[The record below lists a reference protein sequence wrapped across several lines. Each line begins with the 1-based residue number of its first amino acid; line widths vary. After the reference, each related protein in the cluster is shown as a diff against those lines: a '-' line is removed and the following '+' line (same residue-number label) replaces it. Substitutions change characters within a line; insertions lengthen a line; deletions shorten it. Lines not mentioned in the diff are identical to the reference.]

1 MAEAYTK
8 TIEFKAKDAQI
19 RKAVKD
25 LGVSLKGI
33 DKSLDKIN
41 EAFTKSIRGGIKKT
55 VEEVGNISKAV
66 KQLVNIAS
74 KVEVIPKEKVTQ
86 SVRDIR
92 KIKAAMRDLQKT
104 GSPFSTD
111 GRKSDE
117 FNKSAA
123 NLKDFVIAVRNG
135 TKTLATNE
143 AALSKQADTFAR
155 LSASIKI
162 GSAQYVTS
170 VQAQEKAEQKLRL
183 AQLERIKAQEK
194 LYALGAGDIKQLGT
208 DMTGFK
214 RVTQLL
220 GMEKEFEAGGKRD
233 TIASLTAYRSELENV
248 NRLLQIGS
256 EEYLLTEQ
264 AIERMNKRLG
274 VTTKLQ
280 RAQAKEASNT
290 FKFYRNIGKETEKIA
305 AKLASRSFRDI
316 SKIFGGQFG
325 EPVRAAGFIGVSR
338 LVEKLTENFQILNR
352 QVSIPL
358 FGQVQLNSLAS
369 FTRKVQEAFATIGFS
384 YQGLSAVLGG
394 ASWVVGAVKG
404 FVDFE
409 QQAVLSFNRIN
420 AARRELD
427 KNMSGWLAKAEPKFG
442 KKGGSIGPTQ
452 NKTSLIENLFGP
464 LRFMMTGEGRLKDKL
479 DEIYGAPHSFG
490 DRAPLADRLKENLAD
505 ARAELDSLHTTSGRF
520 KTQLQKVVDLEERQN
535 IEIKKRDKLYEK
547 ASPTKQ
553 AEKLEGLID
562 NATKAN
568 RKYTETLKAQK
579 EQQMELFV
587 SDQDKMLKERIAKD
601 NKATQLEMAN
611 DKKKNAADL
620 QDFDRRLKAATEK
633 RKLRQGAMQSAMIGG
648 AFPLLFG
655 QGPFAAAGGAIGGY
669 VGGMKGQQGG
679 FAGSLIGTQV
689 VASFQSFITSTV
701 EVGKAFDSVQGSFDF
716 MSEKA
721 LFSSDRIKE
730 NVKALIKQGDSSKAA
745 AILTEEFVKVFGADS
760 LEKLKELKDE
770 SKELNKQWTKLT
782 LTMQMFIV
790 GPLTTLIEKM
800 NKMIGRATVRNEL
813 AGKLET
819 LKFLDPAKFSATV
832 SALSGGRDLNTITR
846 ATVMGPDMI
855 GGKGPAGLGGLNV
868 SGVRKEDLE
877 SWLFAVETQITNVM
891 KERGIKLQT
900 LQNYD
905 VGSSQEKF
913 FSAATTSKNG
923 GITPDVAEADAEAK
937 LKAIHAKEMQ
947 ILEVRINK
955 VKAAEA
961 DGELSKADEFNLG
974 QKILQRQMELQLLK
988 AGNNERLKEKI
999 NAEYNL
1005 KLAELKVETLQ
1016 EMEEIYKE
1024 IGVSI
1029 RDGLVE
1035 GINAAID
1042 GTKTLGEVA
1051 SNTFRRIS
1059 NALLNYGIDLALSNL
1074 PGVGGFFSKALGR
1087 AAGGPVTGGTP
1098 YVVGE
1103 KGPELFVP
1111 NSSGNIVP
1119 NHAMGGANVVVNVD
1133 ASGSSVEG
1141 DAGQAEQLGSML
1153 AAAIQTELVNQQR
1166 PGGLLAGTR

>member
-25 LGVSLKGI
+25 LGASLKGI

-41 EAFTKSIRGGIKKT
+41 EAFSKSIRGGIKET
-55 VEEVGNISKAV
+55 VKEVGNISKAV
-66 KQLVNIAS
+66 KGLTQLAS
-74 KVEVIPKEKVTQ
+74 KVEVLPKEKVTQ
-86 SVRDIR
+86 SIRDIR
-92 KIKAAMRDLQKT
+92 KIKAAMRDLQRT

-117 FNKSAA
+117 FNKSAD
-123 NLKDFVIAVRNG
+123 NLQKFVIAVRNG
-135 TKTLATNE
+135 TKALATNE

-155 LSASIKI
+155 LSAGVKI
-162 GSAQYVTS
+162 GTAQYVTA
-170 VQAQEKAEQKLRL
+170 VQSQEKAEQKLRL
-183 AQLERIKAQEK
+183 AQLKRIEAQEK

-214 RVTQLL
+214 RVTDLL
-220 GMEKEFEAGGKRD
+220 GMETQFQQGGKRD

-290 FKFYRNIGKETEKIA
+290 FKFYRGIGKEAEKIA
-305 AKLASRSFRDI
+305 KQLASRSFRDI
-316 SKIFGGQFG
+316 GKIFGGQFG

-394 ASWVVGAVKG
+394 ASWVAGAVKG
-404 FVDFE
+404 FIDFE

-420 AARRELD
+420 AARRTLD
-427 KNMSGWLAKAEPKFG
+427 INMSKWLSKAEPKFG
-442 KKGGSIGPTQ
+442 KTGGSIGPTE

-553 AEKLEGLID
+553 AEKLEGLI
-562 NATKAN
+562 NTATKAN

-587 SDQDKMLKERIAKD
+587 SDQDKMLQERIAKD

-633 RKLRQGAMQSAMIGG
+633 RRLRQGARQSAMIGG

-679 FAGSLIGTQV
+679 FAGSLIGTQI
-689 VASFQSFITSTV
+689 VASFQSAIVSVVELGKSLSSVNST
-701 EVGKAFDSVQGSFDF
+701 FDF

-745 AILTEEFVKVFGADS
+745 AMLTEEWVKVFGKDS
-760 LEKLKELKDE
+760 LTKLEKLKEE
-770 SKELNKQWTKLT
+770 SKLLNRKWTELTVSLQILTSGPLVRFIDLINDLINMLPGSKSPSRTFDLGDAGIVDFTKKEQDFINSIKDDLT
-782 LTMQMFIV
+782 KHLTDPKGGSASRKLEMLAKGHV
-790 GPLTTLIEKM
+790 GPDHEITAY
-800 NKMIGRATVRNEL
+800 NKLYRASTKDWEVED
-813 AGKLET
+813 GVK
-819 LKFLDPAKFSATV
+819 ATNNLPLV
-832 SALSGGRDLNTITR
+832 G
-846 ATVMGPDMI
+846 
-855 GGKGPAGLGGLNV
+855 
-868 SGVRKEDLE
+868 
-877 SWLFAVETQITNVM
+877 QIT
-891 KERGIKLQT
+891 Q
-900 LQNYD
+900 
-905 VGSSQEKF
+905 
-913 FSAATTSKNG
+913 
-923 GITPDVAEADAEAK
+923 GITPSISESDNEIKLNKIHELEMDILDVRME
-937 LKAIHAKEMQ
+937 
-947 ILEVRINK
+947 K
-955 VKAAEA
+955 VKAMEQG
-961 DGELSKADEFNLG
+961 GELDKEAEFNLG
-974 QKILQRQMELQLLK
+974 SQILLHTTKIALLK
-988 AGNNERLKEKI
+988 AGTDERLKEKI
-999 NAEYNL
+999 
-1005 KLAELKVETLQ
+1005 LAKFVLDMDQLHVDTLE
-1016 EMEEIYKE
+1016 EMDQLWKD
-1024 IGVSI
+1024 IGVSVK
-1029 RDGLVE
+1029 DGLVE

-1051 SNTFRRIS
+1051 SNTFKRIS
-1059 NALLNYGIDLALSNL
+1059 NALLNYGVEAALI
-1074 PGVGGFFSKALGR
+1074 GMTGGTGGFFSNVFGR
-1087 AAGGPVTGGTP
+1087 ASGGPVKGGSP

-1111 NSSGNIVP
+1111 GSSGNIVP
-1119 NHAMGGANVVVNVD
+1119 NHAMGGSTSVVVNVD

-1153 AAAIQTELVNQQR
+1153 AAAVQSEIANQQR

>member
-1 MAEAYTK
+1 MFGTRGVAEAYTK
-8 TIEFKAKDAQI
+8 TIEFKAKDAQL

-41 EAFTKSIRGGIKKT
+41 EAFSKSIRGGIKET
-55 VEEVGNISKAV
+55 VKEVGNISKAV
-66 KQLVNIAS
+66 KGLTQLAS
-74 KVEVIPKEKVTQ
+74 KVEVLPKEKVTQ
-86 SVRDIR
+86 SIRDIR
-92 KIKAAMRDLQKT
+92 KIKAAMRDLQRT

-117 FNKSAA
+117 FNKSAD
-123 NLKDFVIAVRNG
+123 NLQKFVIAVRNG
-135 TKTLATNE
+135 TKALAANE

-155 LSASIKI
+155 LSAGVKI

-214 RVTQLL
+214 RVTDLL
-220 GMEKEFEAGGKRD
+220 GMEKQFQQGGKRD

-280 RAQAKEASNT
+280 RTQSKQAGETA
-290 FKFYRNIGKETEKIA
+290 KFYRDIGKQVESIA
-305 AKLASRSFRDI
+305 LKGTRQIGKVFEGKTL
-316 SKIFGGQFG
+316 FG
-325 EPVRAAGFIGVSR
+325 ELPRAGLFIGITR
-338 LVEKLTENFQILNR
+338 GIEELTKRFNFLN
-352 QVSIPL
+352 VTIGGKGISTWA
-358 FGQVQLNSLAS
+358 NW
-369 FTRKVQEAFATIGFS
+369 TRKAQEAIATVTFGF
-384 YQGLSAVLGG
+384 QGLSAILGG
-394 ASWVVGAVKG
+394 AGWVVGAVKG
-404 FVDFE
+404 FIDFE

-427 KNMSGWLAKAEPKFG
+427 KNMSSWLSKAEPRFG

-479 DEIYGAPHSFG
+479 DEIYGAPHRFG

-505 ARAELDSLHTTSGRF
+505 ARAELDSLHTTSSRF

-535 IEIKKRDKLYEK
+535 IEIKKRGQLYDK

-553 AEKLEGLID
+553 AEKLEGLIN

-568 RKYTETLKAQK
+568 RKYIDSLQAQK
-579 EQQMELFV
+579 DQQMELFV
-587 SDQDKMLKERIAKD
+587 SDQDKMLQERIAKD

-620 QDFDRRLKAATEK
+620 KDFDRRLKEAIEK
-633 RKLRQGAMQSAMIGG
+633 RRLRQGAMQSAMIGG

-669 VGGMKGQQGG
+669 VGGMRGQQGG

-721 LFSSDRIKE
+721 LFSSDKIKE
-730 NVKALIKQGDSSKAA
+730 NVKALIKQGDASKAA

-760 LEKLKELKDE
+760 LEKLKKLKDE
-770 SKELNKQWTKLT
+770 SKELNRQWTKLT

-790 GPLTTLIEKM
+790 GPLTTLIERM

-819 LKFLDPAKFSATV
+819 LRFLDPAKFSATV
-832 SALSGGRDLNTITR
+832 SALSGSRDLKTITR

-855 GGKGPAGLGGLNV
+855 GGKGPLGLGGLNV
-868 SGVRKEDLE
+868 SGVRKENLE
-877 SWLFAVETQITNVM
+877 SWLFAVETQINNVM

-900 LQNYD
+900 LPNYD
-905 VGSSQEKF
+905 VKSSQEKF

-923 GITPDVAEADAEAK
+923 IKPNVTEDKIEADLNK
-937 LKAIHAKEMQ
+937 IHELEMK
-947 ILEVRINK
+947 ILNVRIDK
-955 VKAAEA
+955 VRAMEQG
-961 DGELSKADEFNLG
+961 GELDKEVEFNLG
-974 QKILQRQMELQLLK
+974 SQILLHKAKIDLIK
-988 AGNNERLKEKI
+988 AGTNERLKEKI
-999 NAEYNL
+999 L
-1005 KLAELKVETLQ
+1005 TQFVLDMDELHLETLQ
-1016 EMEEIYKE
+1016 EMNQLWKD

-1029 RDGLVE
+1029 EDGLVSAIE
-1035 GINAAID
+1035 GAIE

-1051 SNTFRRIS
+1051 SNVLKQIS
-1059 NALLNYGIDLALSNL
+1059 RQIIQA
-1074 PGVGGFFSKALGR
+1074 GVSSFLTKAMPSLFPTR
-1087 AAGGPVTGGTP
+1087 ASGGPVSGGSP
-1098 YVVGE
+1098 YIVGE

-1111 NSSGNIVP
+1111 GSSGNIVP
-1119 NHAMGGANVVVNVD
+1119 NHAMGGTNNVVVNVD
-1133 ASGSSVEG
+1133 ASGSAVQG
-1141 DAGQAEQLGSML
+1141 DARQAEELGSML
-1153 AAAIQTELVNQQR
+1153 AAAVQAELVNQQR

>member
-1 MAEAYTK
+1 MFGTRGVAEAYTK

-25 LGVSLKGI
+25 LGASLKGI

-41 EAFTKSIRGGIKKT
+41 EAFSKSIRGGIKET
-55 VEEVGNISKAV
+55 VKEVGNISKAV
-66 KQLVNIAS
+66 KGLTQLAS
-74 KVEVIPKEKVTQ
+74 KVEVLPKEKVTQ
-86 SVRDIR
+86 SIRDIR
-92 KIKAAMRDLQKT
+92 KIKAAMRDLQRT

-111 GRKSDE
+111 GRKSDD
-117 FNKSAA
+117 FNKSAD
-123 NLKDFVIAVRNG
+123 NLQKFVIAVRNG
-135 TKTLATNE
+135 TKALATNE

-155 LSASIKI
+155 LSAGVKI

-183 AQLERIKAQEK
+183 AQLKRIEAQEK

-214 RVTQLL
+214 RVTDLL
-220 GMEKEFEAGGKRD
+220 GMETQFQQGGKRD

-280 RAQAKEASNT
+280 RTQSKQAGETA
-290 FKFYRNIGKETEKIA
+290 KFYRDIGRQVENITLKGTRQIGKVFEGKT
-305 AKLASRSFRDI
+305 L
-316 SKIFGGQFG
+316 FG
-325 EPVRAAGFIGVSR
+325 ELPRAGLFIGITR
-338 LVEKLTENFQILNR
+338 GIEELTKQFNFLN
-352 QVSIPL
+352 VTIGGKGLSTWA
-358 FGQVQLNSLAS
+358 NW
-369 FTRKVQEAFATIGFS
+369 TRKAQEAIATVTFGF
-384 YQGLSAVLGG
+384 QGLSAILGG
-394 ASWVVGAVKG
+394 AGWVVGAVKG
-404 FVDFE
+404 FIDFE

-427 KNMSGWLAKAEPKFG
+427 KNMSSWLAKAEPKFG

-535 IEIKKRDKLYEK
+535 IEIKKRGKLYDK

-553 AEKLEGLID
+553 AEKLEGLIN

-568 RKYTETLKAQK
+568 RKYTESLQAQK
-579 EQQMELFV
+579 QQQMELFV

-701 EVGKAFDSVQGSFDF
+701 EVGKAFDSVQSSFDF

-846 ATVMGPDMI
+846 ATVMGPDRI

-1087 AAGGPVTGGTP
+1087 AAGPVTGGTP

-1111 NSSGNIVP
+1111 GSSGNIVP

-1133 ASGSSVEG
+1133 ASGSAVEG
-1141 DAGQAEQLGSML
+1141 NEGQAAELGRML
-1153 AAAIQTELVNQQR
+1153 GAAIQAELIKEKR
-1166 PGGLLAGTR
+1166 PGGLLTGR